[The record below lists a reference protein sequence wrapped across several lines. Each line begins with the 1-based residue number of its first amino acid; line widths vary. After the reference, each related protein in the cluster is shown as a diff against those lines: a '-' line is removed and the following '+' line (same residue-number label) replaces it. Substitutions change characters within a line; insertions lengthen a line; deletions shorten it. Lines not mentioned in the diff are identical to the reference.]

1 MILFLLL
8 GLEIY
13 YAFLSTICVVMGIFK
28 EFINFLFK
36 GLYHIHKSYSM
47 SFSYASAMLQHSV
60 TTVIRFPGSDT
71 DIFSWIL
78 LIMVFIWDWKDSN
91 SRGSNVLLSLLGWCL
106 FPFSVCCHLWF
117 SGECSGHVSSGR

>member
-1 MILFLLL
+1 
-8 GLEIY
+8 
-13 YAFLSTICVVMGIFK
+13 MGIFK

-91 SRGSNVLLSLLGWCL
+91 SRGSNLAFTGTRPHAASILNIHANKTSIYIQRIIVKKFFL
-106 FPFSVCCHLWF
+106 
-117 SGECSGHVSSGR
+117 RI